1 MKSTERHKLKEN
13 ELARSVEAARN
24 MVSTRGNDIMRV
36 VAIAAVL
43 IALVGGFTWWRRAQ
57 QTKASAA
64 LAAGLAVFEAPVI
77 APAAPAPGSPVPVQQ
92 PGTFQ
97 TEQAKL
103 DAALPKLMAAA
114 DQYPEQQ
121 AGIAA
126 RYYAASALASLGRFA
141 EAEGRYQEVVDKA
154 GSGLIYSRT
163 ARLGLADAQAAQG
176 KFDNAIEIYRTLST
190 DATSPLPVDG
200 VLMSLGRTYARA
212 GRHEEAMRAF
222 SRIVEEFPQSPY
234 AADARREREETRK
247 G

>member
-13 ELARSVEAARN
+13 ELARTVEHARE
-24 MVSTRGNDIMRV
+24 MVSSRQNDIVRV
-36 VAIAAVL
+36 AVIAVVL
-43 IALVGGFTWWRRAQ
+43 IALVGGFTWWRQAQ
-57 QTKASAA
+57 FTKASAA

-77 APAAPAPGSPVPVQQ
+77 VPTPPAPGSPVPVQQ

-103 DAALPKLMAAA
+103 EAALPKLMAAA
-114 DQYPEQQ
+114 DQYPSQE

-141 EAEGRYQEVVDKA
+141 EAEQRYQEVVDKA
-154 GSGLIYSRT
+154 SNSLIYSRT

-176 KFDNAIEIYRTLST
+176 KFDQAIEIYRTLST
-190 DATSPLPVDG
+190 DTKSTLPVDG

-212 GRHEEAMRAF
+212 GRHEEAVRAF
-222 SRIVEEFPQSPY
+222 SRIVDEFPQSPY

-247 G
+247 S